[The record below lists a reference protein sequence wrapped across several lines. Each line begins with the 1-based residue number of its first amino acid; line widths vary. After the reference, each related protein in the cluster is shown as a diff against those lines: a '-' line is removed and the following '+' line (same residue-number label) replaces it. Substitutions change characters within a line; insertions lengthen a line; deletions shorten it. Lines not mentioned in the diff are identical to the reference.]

1 MTIIGKSKA
10 ACAMI
15 FDIIKS
21 NPFAAMYQVKIFNN
35 LKLDGDIICESKK
48 IEETDILNDFEF
60 ALGAVM
66 PRTKRK
72 LIELYNLTYQILV
85 NKTAFIS
92 TDSKIGSGSMIDG
105 LVYISSGVQIGKYV
119 TVYSMASIAHDA
131 VIGDFVTVCPNS
143 AICGN
148 VKIGEGTFIGA
159 GSIIKNEVT
168 IGKNCVI
175 GAGSVVLENV
185 PDGETVY
192 GNPAKVKSNH
202 LVY

>member
-66 PRTKRK
+66 PHTKRK
-72 LIELYNLTYQILV
+72 LVSLYNLTYQTLI

-92 TDSKIGSGSMIDG
+92 ADAKIGMGSMVDG
-105 LVYISSGVQIGKYV
+105 LAYISSGVRTGKYV

-159 GSIIKNEVT
+159 GSVIKNDIT
-168 IGKNCVI
+168 IGKNATI
-175 GAGSVVLENV
+175 GAGSVVVADV
-185 PDGETVY
+185 PDGVTVY
-192 GNPAKVKSNH
+192 PATIH
-202 LVY
+202 